1 MKISRACLKQLPD
14 KKSKCSIFHA
24 FKKKRNQMDFI
35 LNSKVWKRAKNS
47 EVTTRKEEYKQKLIL
62 MRRETEKQ

>member
-1 MKISRACLKQLPD
+1 
-14 KKSKCSIFHA
+14 
-24 FKKKRNQMDFI
+24 MDFI